1 MRSAIIV
8 AAGLGVRMGGPI
20 SKPYLPLG
28 GVPILKRTLSVFT
41 QSGLFEEIILVVAAT
56 ETAFCREQI
65 ADGLSTASTL
75 QIVAGGRDRQES
87 VFKGL
92 VSCGGKADDMVLIHD
107 GVRPFVSTEVLSQ
120 CLEAATTDGAC
131 LTAVA
136 ACDTLKQVG
145 GNGRIV
151 QTLPRDAV
159 WLAQTPQ
166 GFRLGLIR
174 EAHRRARQEGFM
186 GTDDGQLV
194 ERLGKAV
201 TIVPGSRMNIKI
213 TTPEDLQ
220 LAEAIWRHAR
230 KAPGKD

>member
-1 MRSAIIV
+1 
-8 AAGLGVRMGGPI
+8 MGGSI
-20 SKPYLPLG
+20 RKPYLPLG

-65 ADGLSTASTL
+65 ADGLPTPSTV
-75 QIVAGGRDRQES
+75 QIIAGGRDRQES
-87 VFKGL
+87 VFKGIAA
-92 VSCGGKADDMVLIHD
+92 SRGKADDVVLIHD
-107 GVRPFVSTEVLSQ
+107 GVRPFVSAEVLSQ
-120 CLEAATTDGAC
+120 CLEAASASGAC

-136 ACDTLKQVG
+136 ASDTLKQTG
-145 GNGRIV
+145 DDGRIIR
-151 QTLPRDAV
+151 TLPRDAV

-174 EAHRRARQEGFM
+174 EAHRQAREEGFM

-194 ERLGKAV
+194 ERLGQAV
-201 TIVPGSRMNIKI
+201 TIVPGSRLNIKI